1 MKKHILLDPNITFLN
16 HGSFGACP
24 KVVFNN
30 YQYWQRE
37 LEIQPVKFFTK
48 VLYEKLEYSR
58 KKLSNFIGC
67 DHDEL
72 IFFQNP
78 TTAVSNIIANLDLQS
93 GDEVLMSS
101 HEYGALVRSWS
112 EWGIKK
118 NIKIVQQEV
127 ELPLTTENKFIEN
140 IWRGITPK
148 TKVIFLSHITSA
160 TGLIFPVEKIISL
173 AKEKGIMT
181 IIDGAHVP
189 AHIPLNIHKINC
201 DFYTGALHKWLCGP
215 KGASFLYVKK
225 KHQHWV
231 KPLIYSW
238 GKEGDDPGPSE
249 FLQDFQWQGTRD
261 IPAFLSIPSAIEFY
275 YSYLEK
281 NLKLCRE
288 NIKYA
293 FKNLGLT
300 LNTEP
305 ISNGGDWIGQMVS
318 HPLPESA
325 PLDLKEILY
334 HHYKVEIPIFKWG
347 DRMFIR
353 VSMQIYNEKKE
364 VDLLLSAL
372 SSIF

>member
-1 MKKHILLDPNITFLN
+1 
-16 HGSFGACP
+16 
-24 KVVFNN
+24 
-30 YQYWQRE
+30 
-37 LEIQPVKFFTK
+37 
-48 VLYEKLEYSR
+48 
-58 KKLSNFIGC
+58 
-67 DHDEL
+67 
-72 IFFQNP
+72 
-78 TTAVSNIIANLDLQS
+78 
-93 GDEVLMSS
+93 
-101 HEYGALVRSWS
+101 
-112 EWGIKK
+112 
-118 NIKIVQQEV
+118 
-127 ELPLTTENKFIEN
+127 
-140 IWRGITPK
+140 
-148 TKVIFLSHITSA
+148 
-160 TGLIFPVEKIISL
+160 
-173 AKEKGIMT
+173 
-181 IIDGAHVP
+181 
-189 AHIPLNIHKINC
+189 
-201 DFYTGALHKWLCGP
+201 LCGP

-261 IPAFLSIPSAIEFY
+261 MAAFLSIPSAIEFY

-300 LNTEP
+300 LKTEP

-318 HPLPESA
+318 HPLPEST

-334 HHYKVEIPIFKWG
+334 HHYKIEIPIFKWG

>member
-1 MKKHILLDPNITFLN
+1 MKKYFLLDSNITFLN

-261 IPAFLSIPSAIEFY
+261 MAAFLSIPSAIEFY

-300 LNTEP
+300 LKTEP

-318 HPLPESA
+318 HPLPKSA

-334 HHYKVEIPIFKWG
+334 NQHKIEIPIFKWG
-347 DRMFIR
+347 DCMFIR

>member
-1 MKKHILLDPNITFLN
+1 MKKHFLLDPNITFLN

-48 VLYEKLEYSR
+48 VLYKKLEYSR

-127 ELPLTTENKFIEN
+127 ELPLTAENKFIEN

-261 IPAFLSIPSAIEFY
+261 MAAFLSIPSAIDFY
-275 YSYLEK
+275 HDYLEK
-281 NLKLCRE
+281 NLKLCRK

-293 FKNLGLT
+293 FKNLELI
-300 LNTEP
+300 LKTEP
-305 ISNGGDWIGQMVS
+305 ISNGGDWIAQMVS
-318 HPLPESA
+318 HPLPKSA

-334 HHYKVEIPIFKWG
+334 NQHKIEIPIFKWG
-347 DRMFIR
+347 NRMFIR
-353 VSMQIYNEKKE
+353 ISMQIYNEKKE
-364 VDLLLSAL
+364 IDLLLSAL
-372 SSIF
+372 SGII

>member
-1 MKKHILLDPNITFLN
+1 MKKHFLLDPNITFLN

-24 KVVFNN
+24 KVVFDN

-37 LEIQPVKFFTK
+37 LEKQPVKFFTK
-48 VLYEKLEYSR
+48 ILYEKLEYSR

-78 TTAVSNIIANLDLQS
+78 TTVVSNIICNLNLQS

-101 HEYGALVRSWS
+101 HEYGALIRSWV
-112 EWGIKK
+112 EWGVKK

-127 ELPLTTENKFIEN
+127 KLPLTTENEFIES
-140 IWRGITPK
+140 IWRGVTPK

-160 TGLIFPVEKIISL
+160 TGLIFPVEKIISM
-173 AKEKGIMT
+173 AKQKKIMT

-201 DFYTGALHKWLCGP
+201 DFYAGALHKWLCGP

-225 KHQHWV
+225 EHQTWV

-261 IPAFLSIPSAIEFY
+261 MAAFLSIPSAIEFY
-275 YSYLEK
+275 HGYLEK
-281 NLKLCRE
+281 NLKLCRK

-293 FKNLGLT
+293 FKNLELT
-300 LNTEP
+300 LKTEP
-305 ISNGGDWIGQMVS
+305 ISNGGNWIAQMVS
-318 HPLPESA
+318 HPLPKSV
-325 PLDLKEILY
+325 PPDLKEILY
-334 HHYKVEIPIFKWG
+334 NKHKIEIPIFMWRN
-347 DRMFIR
+347 RMFIR
-353 VSMQIYNEKKE
+353 ISMQVYNEKKE
-364 VDLLLSAL
+364 IDLLLSAL
-372 SSIF
+372 SGII

>member
-1 MKKHILLDPNITFLN
+1 MKKYFLLDSNITFLN

-148 TKVIFLSHITSA
+148 TKVVFLSHITSA
-160 TGLIFPVEKIISL
+160 TGLIFPLEKIISL

-181 IIDGAHVP
+181 IIDGAHAP

-261 IPAFLSIPSAIEFY
+261 MAAFLSIPSAIEFY

-334 HHYKVEIPIFKWG
+334 HHYKIEIPIFKWG

>member
-1 MKKHILLDPNITFLN
+1 MKKYFLLDSNITFLN

-30 YQYWQRE
+30 YQYWQRQ

-261 IPAFLSIPSAIEFY
+261 MAAFLSIPSAIEFY

-300 LNTEP
+300 LKTEP

-318 HPLPESA
+318 HPLPEST

-334 HHYKVEIPIFKWG
+334 HHYKIEIPIFKWG

-372 SSIF
+372 TSIF

>member
-1 MKKHILLDPNITFLN
+1 MKKYFLLDSNITFLN

-261 IPAFLSIPSAIEFY
+261 MAAFLSIPSAIDFY
-275 YSYLEK
+275 HDYLEK
-281 NLKLCRE
+281 NLKLCRK

-293 FKNLGLT
+293 FKNLELT
-300 LNTEP
+300 LKTEP
-305 ISNGGDWIGQMVS
+305 ISNGGDWIAQMVS
-318 HPLPESA
+318 HPLPKSA
-325 PLDLKEILY
+325 PPDLKEILY
-334 HHYKVEIPIFKWG
+334 NQHKIEIPIFKWG
-347 DRMFIR
+347 NRMFIR
-353 VSMQIYNEKKE
+353 ISMQIYNEKKE
-364 VDLLLSAL
+364 IDLLLSAL
-372 SSIF
+372 SGII

>member
-1 MKKHILLDPNITFLN
+1 MKKHFLLDSNITFLN
-16 HGSFGACP
+16 HGSFGACS
-24 KVVFNN
+24 KVVFDN

-37 LEIQPVKFFTK
+37 LEKQPVKFFTK
-48 VLYEKLEYSR
+48 ILYEKLENSR

-78 TTAVSNIIANLDLQS
+78 TTAVSNIICNLNLQS

-101 HEYGALVRSWS
+101 HEYGALIRSWV
-112 EWGIKK
+112 EWGVKK

-127 ELPLTTENKFIEN
+127 KLPLTTENEFIES
-140 IWRGITPK
+140 IWRGVTPK

-160 TGLIFPVEKIISL
+160 TGLIFPVEKIISM
-173 AKEKGIMT
+173 AKQKKIMT

-189 AHIPLNIHKINC
+189 AHISLNIHKINC
-201 DFYTGALHKWLCGP
+201 DFYAGALHKWLCAP

-225 KHQHWV
+225 EHQERV

-261 IPAFLSIPSAIEFY
+261 MAAFLSIPSAIDFY
-275 YSYLEK
+275 HDYLEK
-281 NLKLCRE
+281 NLKLCRK

-293 FKNLGLT
+293 FKNLELI
-300 LNTEP
+300 LKTEP
-305 ISNGGDWIGQMVS
+305 ISNGGDWIAQMVS
-318 HPLPESA
+318 HPLPKSA

-334 HHYKVEIPIFKWG
+334 NQHKIEIPIFKWG
-347 DRMFIR
+347 NRMFIR
-353 VSMQIYNEKKE
+353 ISMQIYNEKKE
-364 VDLLLSAL
+364 IDLLLSAL
-372 SSIF
+372 SGII

>member
-1 MKKHILLDPNITFLN
+1 MKKYFLLDSNITFLN

-261 IPAFLSIPSAIEFY
+261 MAAFLSIPSAIEFY

-300 LNTEP
+300 LKTEP

-318 HPLPESA
+318 HPLPEST

-334 HHYKVEIPIFKWG
+334 HHYKIEIPIFKWG

>member
-1 MKKHILLDPNITFLN
+1 MKKHFLLDPNITFLN
-16 HGSFGACP
+16 HGSFGACS
-24 KVVFNN
+24 KVVFDN

-37 LEIQPVKFFTK
+37 LEKQPVKFFTK
-48 VLYEKLEYSR
+48 VLYEKLEKSR
-58 KKLSNFIGC
+58 KRLSNFIGC

-261 IPAFLSIPSAIEFY
+261 MAAFLSIPSAIEFY

-334 HHYKVEIPIFKWG
+334 HHYKIEIPIFKWG
-347 DRMFIR
+347 DRLFIR

-372 SSIF
+372 SDII

>member
-1 MKKHILLDPNITFLN
+1 MKKHFLLDPNITFLN

-24 KVVFNN
+24 KIVFDN

-37 LEIQPVKFFTK
+37 LERQPVKFFTK
-48 VLYEKLEYSR
+48 VLYKKLEYSR

-78 TTAVSNIIANLDLQS
+78 TTAVSNIICNLNLKS

-101 HEYGALVRSWS
+101 HEYGALIRSWV
-112 EWGIKK
+112 EWGVKK
-118 NIKIVQQEV
+118 NIKIIQQEV
-127 ELPLTTENKFIEN
+127 KLPLTNENEFIES
-140 IWRGITPK
+140 IWRGVTPK

-160 TGLIFPVEKIISL
+160 TGLIFPVEKIISM
-173 AKEKGIMT
+173 AKQKKIMT

-201 DFYTGALHKWLCGP
+201 DFYAGALHKWLCAP

-225 KHQHWV
+225 EHQTWV

-261 IPAFLSIPSAIEFY
+261 MAAFLSIPSAIEFY
-275 YSYLEK
+275 HGYLEK
-281 NLKLCRE
+281 NLKLCRK

-293 FKNLGLT
+293 FKNLELT
-300 LNTEP
+300 LKTEP
-305 ISNGGDWIGQMVS
+305 ISNGGNWIAQMVS
-318 HPLPESA
+318 HPLPKSV

-334 HHYKVEIPIFKWG
+334 NKHKIEIPIFMWRN
-347 DRMFIR
+347 RMFIR
-353 VSMQIYNEKKE
+353 ISMQVYNEKKE
-364 VDLLLSAL
+364 IDLLLSAL
-372 SSIF
+372 SGII

>member
-1 MKKHILLDPNITFLN
+1 MKKHFLLDPNITFLN
-16 HGSFGACP
+16 HGSIGACP
-24 KVVFNN
+24 KVVFDN

-37 LEIQPVKFFTK
+37 LEKQPVKFFTK
-48 VLYEKLEYSR
+48 VLYEKLENSR

-78 TTAVSNIIANLDLQS
+78 TTAVSNIICNLNLQS

-101 HEYGALVRSWS
+101 HEYGALIRSWV
-112 EWGIKK
+112 EWGVKR

-127 ELPLTTENKFIEN
+127 KLPLTTENEFIES
-140 IWRGITPK
+140 IWRGVTPK

-160 TGLIFPVEKIISL
+160 TGLIFPVEKIISM
-173 AKEKGIMT
+173 AKQKKIMT

-189 AHIPLNIHKINC
+189 AHISLNIHKINC
-201 DFYTGALHKWLCGP
+201 DFYTGALHKWLCAP
-215 KGASFLYVKK
+215 KGVSFLYVKK
-225 KHQHWV
+225 EHQARV

-261 IPAFLSIPSAIEFY
+261 MAAFLSIPSAIEFY
-275 YSYLEK
+275 HGYLEK
-281 NLKLCRE
+281 NLKLCRK

-293 FKNLGLT
+293 FKNLELI
-300 LNTEP
+300 LKTEP
-305 ISNGGDWIGQMVS
+305 ISNGGDWIAQMVS
-318 HPLPESA
+318 HPLPKSA

-334 HHYKVEIPIFKWG
+334 NQHKIEIPIFKWG
-347 DRMFIR
+347 NRMFIR
-353 VSMQIYNEKKE
+353 ISMQIYNEKKE
-364 VDLLLSAL
+364 IDLLLSAL
-372 SSIF
+372 SGII

>member
-1 MKKHILLDPNITFLN
+1 MKKHFLLDPNITFLN

-24 KVVFNN
+24 KVVFDN

-37 LEIQPVKFFTK
+37 LERQPVKFFTK

-58 KKLSNFIGC
+58 NKLSNFIGC

-78 TTAVSNIIANLDLQS
+78 TTAVSNIICNLNLKS

-101 HEYGALVRSWS
+101 HEYGALIRSWV
-112 EWGIKK
+112 EWGVKK
-118 NIKIVQQEV
+118 NIKIIQQEV
-127 ELPLTTENKFIEN
+127 KLPLTNESEFIES
-140 IWRGITPK
+140 IWRGVTPK

-160 TGLIFPVEKIISL
+160 TGLIFPVEKIISM
-173 AKEKGIMT
+173 AKQKKIMT

-201 DFYTGALHKWLCGP
+201 DFYAGALHKWLCAP

-225 KHQHWV
+225 EHQTWV

-261 IPAFLSIPSAIEFY
+261 MAAFLSIPSAIEFY
-275 YSYLEK
+275 HGYLEK
-281 NLKLCRE
+281 NLKLCRK

-293 FKNLGLT
+293 FKNLELT
-300 LNTEP
+300 LKTEP
-305 ISNGGDWIGQMVS
+305 ISNGGNWIAQMVS
-318 HPLPESA
+318 HPLPKSV

-334 HHYKVEIPIFKWG
+334 NKHKIEIPIFMWRN
-347 DRMFIR
+347 RMFIR
-353 VSMQIYNEKKE
+353 ISMQVYNEKKE
-364 VDLLLSAL
+364 IDLLLSAL
-372 SSIF
+372 SVII

>member
-1 MKKHILLDPNITFLN
+1 MKKHFLLDPNITFLN

-24 KVVFNN
+24 KVVFDN

-37 LEIQPVKFFTK
+37 LERQPVKFFTK

-72 IFFQNP
+72 IFLQNP
-78 TTAVSNIIANLDLQS
+78 TTAVSNIICNLNLKS

-101 HEYGALVRSWS
+101 HEYGALIRSWV
-112 EWGIKK
+112 EWGVKK
-118 NIKIVQQEV
+118 NIKIIQQEV
-127 ELPLTTENKFIEN
+127 KLPLTNENEFIES
-140 IWRGITPK
+140 IWRGVTPK
-148 TKVIFLSHITSA
+148 TKVIFLSHVTSA
-160 TGLIFPVEKIISL
+160 TGLIFPVEKIISM
-173 AKEKGIMT
+173 AKQKKILT

-189 AHIPLNIHKINC
+189 AHISLNIHKINC
-201 DFYTGALHKWLCGP
+201 DFYAGALHKWLCAP

-225 KHQHWV
+225 EHQTWV

-261 IPAFLSIPSAIEFY
+261 MAAFLSIPSAIEFY
-275 YSYLEK
+275 HGYLEK
-281 NLKLCRE
+281 NLKLCRK

-293 FKNLGLT
+293 FKNLELT
-300 LNTEP
+300 LKTEP
-305 ISNGGDWIGQMVS
+305 ISNGGNWIAQMVS
-318 HPLPESA
+318 HPLPKSV

-334 HHYKVEIPIFKWG
+334 NKHKIEIPTFMWRN
-347 DRMFIR
+347 RMFIR
-353 VSMQIYNEKKE
+353 ISMQVYNEKKE
-364 VDLLLSAL
+364 IDLLLSAL
-372 SSIF
+372 SVII

>member
-1 MKKHILLDPNITFLN
+1 MKKYFLLDSNITFLN

-101 HEYGALVRSWS
+101 HEYGALVRSWT

-148 TKVIFLSHITSA
+148 TKVVFLSHITSA
-160 TGLIFPVEKIISL
+160 TGLIFPLEKIISL

-181 IIDGAHVP
+181 IIDGAHAP

-261 IPAFLSIPSAIEFY
+261 MAAFLSIPSAIEFY

-334 HHYKVEIPIFKWG
+334 HHYKIEIPIFKWG

>member
-1 MKKHILLDPNITFLN
+1 MKKHFLLDPNITFLN

-24 KVVFNN
+24 KVVFDN

-37 LEIQPVKFFTK
+37 LERQPVKFFTK

-78 TTAVSNIIANLDLQS
+78 TTAVSNIICNLNLKS

-101 HEYGALVRSWS
+101 HEYGALIRSWV
-112 EWGIKK
+112 EWGVKK
-118 NIKIVQQEV
+118 NIKIIQQEV
-127 ELPLTTENKFIEN
+127 KLPLTNESEFIES
-140 IWRGITPK
+140 IWRGVTPK

-160 TGLIFPVEKIISL
+160 TGLIFPVEKIISM
-173 AKEKGIMT
+173 AKQKKIMT

-201 DFYTGALHKWLCGP
+201 DFYAGALHKWLCGP

-225 KHQHWV
+225 EHQPWV

-261 IPAFLSIPSAIEFY
+261 MAAFLSIPSAIEFY
-275 YSYLEK
+275 HGYLEK
-281 NLKLCRE
+281 NLKLCRK

-293 FKNLGLT
+293 FKNLELT
-300 LNTEP
+300 LKTEP
-305 ISNGGDWIGQMVS
+305 ISNGGNWIAQMVS
-318 HPLPESA
+318 HPLPKSV

-334 HHYKVEIPIFKWG
+334 NKHKIEIPIFIWRN
-347 DRMFIR
+347 RMFIR
-353 VSMQIYNEKKE
+353 ISMQVYNEKKE
-364 VDLLLSAL
+364 IDLLLSAL
-372 SSIF
+372 SGII

>member
-1 MKKHILLDPNITFLN
+1 MKKYFLLDSNITFLN

-48 VLYEKLEYSR
+48 VLYKKLEYSR

-181 IIDGAHVP
+181 IIDGAHAP

-261 IPAFLSIPSAIEFY
+261 MAAFLSIPSAIEFY

-300 LNTEP
+300 LKTEP

-318 HPLPESA
+318 HPLPEST

-334 HHYKVEIPIFKWG
+334 HHYKIEIPIFKWG

-372 SSIF
+372 RSIF

>member
-1 MKKHILLDPNITFLN
+1 MKKHFLLDPNITFLN

-24 KVVFNN
+24 KVVFDN

-37 LEIQPVKFFTK
+37 LERQPVKFFTK

-78 TTAVSNIIANLDLQS
+78 TTAVSNIICNLNLKS

-101 HEYGALVRSWS
+101 HEYGALIRSWV
-112 EWGIKK
+112 EWGVKK
-118 NIKIVQQEV
+118 NIKIIQQEV
-127 ELPLTTENKFIEN
+127 KLPLTNESEFIES
-140 IWRGITPK
+140 IWRGVTPK

-160 TGLIFPVEKIISL
+160 TGLIFPVEKIISM
-173 AKEKGIMT
+173 AKQKKIMT

-201 DFYTGALHKWLCGP
+201 DFYAGALHKWLCAP

-225 KHQHWV
+225 EHQTWV

-261 IPAFLSIPSAIEFY
+261 MAAFLSIPSAIEFY
-275 YSYLEK
+275 HGYLEK
-281 NLKLCRE
+281 NLKLCRK

-293 FKNLGLT
+293 FKNLELT
-300 LNTEP
+300 LKTEP
-305 ISNGGDWIGQMVS
+305 ISNGGNWIAQMVS
-318 HPLPESA
+318 HPLPKSV

-334 HHYKVEIPIFKWG
+334 NKHKIEIPIFMWRN
-347 DRMFIR
+347 RMFIR
-353 VSMQIYNEKKE
+353 ISMQVYNEKKE
-364 VDLLLSAL
+364 IDLLLSAL
-372 SSIF
+372 SVII

>member
-1 MKKHILLDPNITFLN
+1 MKKHFLLDPNITFLN

-48 VLYEKLEYSR
+48 VLYKKLEYSR

-201 DFYTGALHKWLCGP
+201 DFYTGALHKWLCAP
-215 KGASFLYVKK
+215 KGVSFLYVKK
-225 KHQHWV
+225 EHQARV

-261 IPAFLSIPSAIEFY
+261 MAAFLSIPSAIDFY
-275 YSYLEK
+275 HDYLEK
-281 NLKLCRE
+281 NLKLCRK

-293 FKNLGLT
+293 FKNLELI
-300 LNTEP
+300 LKTEP
-305 ISNGGDWIGQMVS
+305 ISNGGDWIAQMVS
-318 HPLPESA
+318 HPLPKSA

-334 HHYKVEIPIFKWG
+334 NQHKIEIPIFKWG
-347 DRMFIR
+347 NRMFIR
-353 VSMQIYNEKKE
+353 ISMQIYNEKKE
-364 VDLLLSAL
+364 IDLLLSAL
-372 SSIF
+372 SGII

>member
-1 MKKHILLDPNITFLN
+1 MKKYFLLDSNITFLN

-101 HEYGALVRSWS
+101 HEYGALVRSWT

-140 IWRGITPK
+140 ILRGITPK

-160 TGLIFPVEKIISL
+160 TGLIFPLEKIISL

-181 IIDGAHVP
+181 IIDGAHAP

-261 IPAFLSIPSAIEFY
+261 MAAFLSIPSAIEFY

-318 HPLPESA
+318 HPLPEST

-334 HHYKVEIPIFKWG
+334 HHYKIEIPIFKWG

>member
-1 MKKHILLDPNITFLN
+1 MKKHFLLDPNITFLN

-24 KVVFNN
+24 KVVFDN

-37 LEIQPVKFFTK
+37 LEKQPVKFFTK
-48 VLYEKLEYSR
+48 VLYEKLEKSR
-58 KKLSNFIGC
+58 KRLSNFIGC

-140 IWRGITPK
+140 IWRGITTK

-261 IPAFLSIPSAIEFY
+261 MAAFLSIPSAIEFY

-334 HHYKVEIPIFKWG
+334 HHYKIEIPIFKWG
-347 DRMFIR
+347 DRLFIR

-372 SSIF
+372 SDII

>member
-1 MKKHILLDPNITFLN
+1 MKKHFLLDPNITFLN

-24 KVVFNN
+24 KVVFDN

-37 LEIQPVKFFTK
+37 LEKQPVKFFTK
-48 VLYEKLEYSR
+48 ILYEKLENSR

-78 TTAVSNIIANLDLQS
+78 TTAVSNIICNLNLQS

-101 HEYGALVRSWS
+101 HEYGALIRSWV
-112 EWGIKK
+112 EWGVKR

-127 ELPLTTENKFIEN
+127 KLPLTTESEFIES
-140 IWRGITPK
+140 IWRGVTPK

-160 TGLIFPVEKIISL
+160 TGLIFPVEKIISM
-173 AKEKGIMT
+173 AKQKKIMT

-189 AHIPLNIHKINC
+189 AHISLNIHKINC
-201 DFYTGALHKWLCGP
+201 DFYAGALHKWLCAP

-225 KHQHWV
+225 EHQARV

-261 IPAFLSIPSAIEFY
+261 MAAFLSIPSAIDFY
-275 YSYLEK
+275 HDYLEK
-281 NLKLCRE
+281 NLKLCRK

-293 FKNLGLT
+293 FKNLELI
-300 LNTEP
+300 LKTEP
-305 ISNGGDWIGQMVS
+305 ISNGGDWIAQMVS
-318 HPLPESA
+318 HPLPKSA

-334 HHYKVEIPIFKWG
+334 NQHKIEIPIFKWG
-347 DRMFIR
+347 NRMFIR
-353 VSMQIYNEKKE
+353 ISMQIYNEKKE
-364 VDLLLSAL
+364 IDLLLSAL
-372 SSIF
+372 SGII

>member
-1 MKKHILLDPNITFLN
+1 MKKYFLLDSNITFLN

-261 IPAFLSIPSAIEFY
+261 MAAFLSIPSAIEFY

-300 LNTEP
+300 LKTEP

-318 HPLPESA
+318 HPLPEST

-334 HHYKVEIPIFKWG
+334 HHYKIEIPIFKWG

-372 SSIF
+372 RSIF

>member
-1 MKKHILLDPNITFLN
+1 MKKHFLLDPNITFLN

-24 KVVFNN
+24 KVVFDN

-37 LEIQPVKFFTK
+37 LERQPVKFFTK

-78 TTAVSNIIANLDLQS
+78 TTAVSNIICNLNLKS

-101 HEYGALVRSWS
+101 HEYGALIRSWV
-112 EWGIKK
+112 EWGVKK
-118 NIKIVQQEV
+118 NIKIIQQEV
-127 ELPLTTENKFIEN
+127 KLPLTNESEFIES
-140 IWRGITPK
+140 IWRGVTPK

-160 TGLIFPVEKIISL
+160 TGLIFPVEKIISM
-173 AKEKGIMT
+173 AKQKKIMT

-201 DFYTGALHKWLCGP
+201 DFYAGALHKWLCAP

-225 KHQHWV
+225 EHQTWV

-261 IPAFLSIPSAIEFY
+261 MAAFLSIPSAIEFY
-275 YSYLEK
+275 HGYLEK
-281 NLKLCRE
+281 NLKLCRK

-293 FKNLGLT
+293 FKNLELT
-300 LNTEP
+300 LKTEP
-305 ISNGGDWIGQMVS
+305 ISNGGNWIAQMVS
-318 HPLPESA
+318 HPLPKTV
-325 PLDLKEILY
+325 PPDLKEILY
-334 HHYKVEIPIFKWG
+334 NKYKIEIPIFKWEN
-347 DRMFIR
+347 RMFIR
-353 VSMQIYNEKKE
+353 ISMQIYNEKKE
-364 VDLLLSAL
+364 IDLLLSAL
-372 SSIF
+372 SGII

>member
-1 MKKHILLDPNITFLN
+1 MKKHFLLDPNITFLN
-16 HGSFGACP
+16 HGSFGACS
-24 KVVFNN
+24 KVVFDN

-37 LEIQPVKFFTK
+37 LEKQPVKFFTK
-48 VLYEKLEYSR
+48 ILYEKLENSR

-78 TTAVSNIIANLDLQS
+78 TTAVSNIICNLNLQS

-101 HEYGALVRSWS
+101 HEYGALIRSWV
-112 EWGIKK
+112 EWGVKK

-127 ELPLTTENKFIEN
+127 KLPLTTENEFIES
-140 IWRGITPK
+140 IWRGVTPK
-148 TKVIFLSHITSA
+148 TKVVFLSHITSA
-160 TGLIFPVEKIISL
+160 TGLIFPVEKIISM
-173 AKEKGIMT
+173 AKQKKIMT

-189 AHIPLNIHKINC
+189 AHISLNIHKINC
-201 DFYTGALHKWLCGP
+201 DFYAGALHKWLCAP

-225 KHQHWV
+225 EHQARV

-261 IPAFLSIPSAIEFY
+261 MAAFLSIPSAIDFY
-275 YSYLEK
+275 HDYLEK
-281 NLKLCRE
+281 NLKLCRK

-293 FKNLGLT
+293 FKNLELI
-300 LNTEP
+300 LKTEP
-305 ISNGGDWIGQMVS
+305 ISNGGDWIAQMVS
-318 HPLPESA
+318 HPLPKSA

-334 HHYKVEIPIFKWG
+334 NQHKIEIPIFKWG
-347 DRMFIR
+347 NRMYIR
-353 VSMQIYNEKKE
+353 ISMQIYNEKKE

-372 SSIF
+372 SGII

>member
-1 MKKHILLDPNITFLN
+1 MKKYFLLDSNITFLN

-101 HEYGALVRSWS
+101 HEYGALVRSWT

-140 IWRGITPK
+140 ILRGITPK

-160 TGLIFPVEKIISL
+160 TGLIFPLEKIISL

-181 IIDGAHVP
+181 IIDGAHAP

-261 IPAFLSIPSAIEFY
+261 MAAFLSIPSAIEFY

-334 HHYKVEIPIFKWG
+334 HHYKIEIPIFKWG

>member
-1 MKKHILLDPNITFLN
+1 MKKHFLLDPNITFLN

-24 KVVFNN
+24 KVVFDN

-37 LEIQPVKFFTK
+37 LERQPVKFFTK

-78 TTAVSNIIANLDLQS
+78 TTAVSNIICNLNLKS

-101 HEYGALVRSWS
+101 HEYGALIRSWV
-112 EWGIKK
+112 EWGVKK
-118 NIKIVQQEV
+118 NIKIIQQEV
-127 ELPLTTENKFIEN
+127 KLPLTNESEFIES
-140 IWRGITPK
+140 IWRGVTPK

-160 TGLIFPVEKIISL
+160 TGLIFPVEKIISM
-173 AKEKGIMT
+173 AKQKKIMT

-201 DFYTGALHKWLCGP
+201 DFYAGALHKWLCAP

-225 KHQHWV
+225 EHQTWV

-261 IPAFLSIPSAIEFY
+261 MAAFLSIPSAIEFY
-275 YSYLEK
+275 HGYLEK
-281 NLKLCRE
+281 NLKLCRK

-293 FKNLGLT
+293 FKNLELT
-300 LNTEP
+300 LKTEP
-305 ISNGGDWIGQMVS
+305 ISNGGNWIAQMVS
-318 HPLPESA
+318 HPLPKSV

-334 HHYKVEIPIFKWG
+334 NKHKIEIPIFIWRN
-347 DRMFIR
+347 RMFIR
-353 VSMQIYNEKKE
+353 ISMQVYNEKKE
-364 VDLLLSAL
+364 IDLLLSAL
-372 SSIF
+372 SGII

>member
-1 MKKHILLDPNITFLN
+1 MKKHFLLDPNITFLN

-24 KVVFNN
+24 KVVFDN

-37 LEIQPVKFFTK
+37 LEKQPVKFFTK
-48 VLYEKLEYSR
+48 ILYEKLENSR

-78 TTAVSNIIANLDLQS
+78 TTAVSNIICNLNLQS

-101 HEYGALVRSWS
+101 HEYGALIRSWV
-112 EWGIKK
+112 EWGVKK

-127 ELPLTTENKFIEN
+127 KLPLTTENEFIES
-140 IWRGITPK
+140 IWRGVTPK

-160 TGLIFPVEKIISL
+160 TGLIFPVEKIISM
-173 AKEKGIMT
+173 AKQKKIMT

-189 AHIPLNIHKINC
+189 AHISLNIHKINC
-201 DFYTGALHKWLCGP
+201 DFYTGALHKWLCAP

-225 KHQHWV
+225 EHQARV

-261 IPAFLSIPSAIEFY
+261 MAAFLSIPSAIDFY
-275 YSYLEK
+275 HDYLEK
-281 NLKLCRE
+281 NLKLCRK

-293 FKNLGLT
+293 FKNLELI
-300 LNTEP
+300 LKTEP
-305 ISNGGDWIGQMVS
+305 ISNGGDWIAQMVS
-318 HPLPESA
+318 HPLPKSA

-334 HHYKVEIPIFKWG
+334 NQHKIEIPIFKWG
-347 DRMFIR
+347 NRMFIR
-353 VSMQIYNEKKE
+353 ISMQIYNEKKE
-364 VDLLLSAL
+364 IDLLLSAL
-372 SSIF
+372 SGII

>member
-1 MKKHILLDPNITFLN
+1 MKKHFLLDPNITFLN

-24 KVVFNN
+24 KVVFDN

-37 LEIQPVKFFTK
+37 LERQPVKFFTK

-78 TTAVSNIIANLDLQS
+78 TTAVSNIICNLNLKS

-101 HEYGALVRSWS
+101 HEYGALIRSWV
-112 EWGIKK
+112 EWGVKK
-118 NIKIVQQEV
+118 NIKIIQQEV
-127 ELPLTTENKFIEN
+127 KLPLTNESEFIES
-140 IWRGITPK
+140 IWRGVTPK

-160 TGLIFPVEKIISL
+160 TGLIFPVEKIISM
-173 AKEKGIMT
+173 AKQKKIMT

-201 DFYTGALHKWLCGP
+201 DFYAGALHKWLCGP

-225 KHQHWV
+225 EHQPWV

-261 IPAFLSIPSAIEFY
+261 MAAFLSIPSAIEFY
-275 YSYLEK
+275 HGYLEK
-281 NLKLCRE
+281 NLKLCRK

-293 FKNLGLT
+293 FKNLELT
-300 LNTEP
+300 LKTEP
-305 ISNGGDWIGQMVS
+305 ISNGGNWIAQMVS
-318 HPLPESA
+318 HPLPKSV

-334 HHYKVEIPIFKWG
+334 NKHKIEIPIFMWRN
-347 DRMFIR
+347 RMFIR
-353 VSMQIYNEKKE
+353 ISMQVYNEKKE
-364 VDLLLSAL
+364 IDLLLSAL
-372 SSIF
+372 SGII

>member
-1 MKKHILLDPNITFLN
+1 MKKHFLLDPNITFLN

-24 KVVFNN
+24 KVVFDN

-72 IFFQNP
+72 IFFQNS
-78 TTAVSNIIANLDLQS
+78 TTAVSNIICNLNLKS

-101 HEYGALVRSWS
+101 HEYGALIRSWV
-112 EWGIKK
+112 EWGVKK
-118 NIKIVQQEV
+118 NIKIIQQEV
-127 ELPLTTENKFIEN
+127 KLPLTNESEFIES
-140 IWRGITPK
+140 IWRGVTPK

-160 TGLIFPVEKIISL
+160 TGLIFPVEKIISM
-173 AKEKGIMT
+173 AKQKKIMT

-189 AHIPLNIHKINC
+189 AHISLNIHKINC
-201 DFYTGALHKWLCGP
+201 DFYAGALHKWLCGP

-225 KHQHWV
+225 EHQAWV

-261 IPAFLSIPSAIEFY
+261 MAAFLSIPSAIEFY
-275 YSYLEK
+275 HDYLKK
-281 NLKLCRE
+281 NLKLCRK

-293 FKNLGLT
+293 FKNLELT
-300 LNTEP
+300 LKTEP
-305 ISNGGDWIGQMVS
+305 ISNGGNWIAQMVS
-318 HPLPESA
+318 HPLPKTA
-325 PLDLKEILY
+325 PPDLKEILY
-334 HHYKVEIPIFKWG
+334 NKYKIEIPIFEWEN
-347 DRMFIR
+347 RMFIR
-353 VSMQIYNEKKE
+353 ISMQIYNEKKE
-364 VDLLLSAL
+364 IDLLLSAL
-372 SSIF
+372 SGII

>member
-1 MKKHILLDPNITFLN
+1 MKKYFLLDSNITFLN

-48 VLYEKLEYSR
+48 VLYKKLEYSR

-261 IPAFLSIPSAIEFY
+261 MAAFLSIPSAIEFY

-300 LNTEP
+300 LKTEP

-318 HPLPESA
+318 HPLPEST

-334 HHYKVEIPIFKWG
+334 HHYKIEIPIFKWG

>member
-1 MKKHILLDPNITFLN
+1 MKKHFLLDPNITFLN
-16 HGSFGACP
+16 HGSFGACS
-24 KVVFNN
+24 KVVFDN

-37 LEIQPVKFFTK
+37 LEKQPVKFFTK
-48 VLYEKLEYSR
+48 ILYEKLENSR

-78 TTAVSNIIANLDLQS
+78 TTAVSNIICNLNLQS

-101 HEYGALVRSWS
+101 HEYGALIRSWV
-112 EWGIKK
+112 EWGVKR

-127 ELPLTTENKFIEN
+127 KLPLTTESEFIES
-140 IWRGITPK
+140 IWRGVTPK

-160 TGLIFPVEKIISL
+160 TGLIFPVEKIISM
-173 AKEKGIMT
+173 AKQKKIMT

-189 AHIPLNIHKINC
+189 AHISLNIHKINC
-201 DFYTGALHKWLCGP
+201 DFYAGALHKWLCAP

-225 KHQHWV
+225 EHQARV

-261 IPAFLSIPSAIEFY
+261 MAAFLSIPSAIDFY
-275 YSYLEK
+275 HDYLEK
-281 NLKLCRE
+281 NLKLCRK

-293 FKNLGLT
+293 FKNLELI
-300 LNTEP
+300 LKTEP
-305 ISNGGDWIGQMVS
+305 ISNGGDWIAQMVS
-318 HPLPESA
+318 HPLPKSA

-334 HHYKVEIPIFKWG
+334 NQHKIEIPIFKWG
-347 DRMFIR
+347 NRMFIR
-353 VSMQIYNEKKE
+353 ISMQIYNEKKE
-364 VDLLLSAL
+364 IDLLLSAL
-372 SSIF
+372 SGII

>member
-1 MKKHILLDPNITFLN
+1 MKKHFLLDPNITFLN
-16 HGSFGACP
+16 HGSFGACS
-24 KVVFNN
+24 KVVFDN

-37 LEIQPVKFFTK
+37 LEKQPVKFFTK
-48 VLYEKLEYSR
+48 ILYEKLENSR

-78 TTAVSNIIANLDLQS
+78 TTAVSNIICNLNLQS

-101 HEYGALVRSWS
+101 HEYGALIRSWV
-112 EWGIKK
+112 EWGVKR

-127 ELPLTTENKFIEN
+127 KLPLTTESEFIES
-140 IWRGITPK
+140 IWRGVTPK

-160 TGLIFPVEKIISL
+160 TGLIFPVEKIISM
-173 AKEKGIMT
+173 AKQKKIMT

-189 AHIPLNIHKINC
+189 AHISLNIHKINC
-201 DFYTGALHKWLCGP
+201 DFYAGALHKWLCAP

-225 KHQHWV
+225 EHQARV

-261 IPAFLSIPSAIEFY
+261 MAAFLSIPSAIDFY
-275 YSYLEK
+275 HDYLEK
-281 NLKLCRE
+281 NLKLCRK

-293 FKNLGLT
+293 FKNLELI
-300 LNTEP
+300 LKTEP
-305 ISNGGDWIGQMVS
+305 ISNGGNWIAQMVS
-318 HPLPESA
+318 HPLPKSA
-325 PLDLKEILY
+325 PLDLKKILY
-334 HHYKVEIPIFKWG
+334 NQHKIEIPIFKWG
-347 DRMFIR
+347 NRMFIR
-353 VSMQIYNEKKE
+353 ISMQIYNEKKE
-364 VDLLLSAL
+364 IDLLLSAL
-372 SSIF
+372 SGII